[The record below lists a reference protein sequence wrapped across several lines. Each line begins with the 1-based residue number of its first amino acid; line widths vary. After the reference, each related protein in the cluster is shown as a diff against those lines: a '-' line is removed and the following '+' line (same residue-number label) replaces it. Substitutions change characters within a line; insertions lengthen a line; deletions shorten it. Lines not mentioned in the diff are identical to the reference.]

1 MAENQKPKT
10 KQYDVSDYKKENE
23 ESDGLATTHEQVSD
37 VYMEGTIDGVMENVN
52 GKDIPLESER
62 S

>member
-1 MAENQKPKT
+1 MAENQKPMT
-10 KQYDVSDYKKENE
+10 KQYDVSDYKNENE
-23 ESDGLATTHEQVSD
+23 ESEGLATTHEQVSD